1 MVGRIAPDRWARP
14 AHSLEVVDR
23 ILLGLCALIWLVLLG
38 MSVAAAVA
46 LVDLGR
52 GFHQPTENPH
62 TGLLYIVIGVSAL
75 IILAAIP
82 VLLRARQA
90 SVPRRPAGLAPPPR
104 NGRGPVPRDGRGP
117 VRRVEGQLPRGG
129 FDARAGGRR
138 TGGHRR
144 ASPHQAEVERI
155 LLRGVTELA
164 CVIGAALT
172 AVAVATYL
180 MTVGKDTAAW
190 VGYGVAGIITAAMP
204 TVPWLHVRRLR
215 GLVG

>member
-1 MVGRIAPDRWARP
+1 MMGRSAPEWSSRSGLSP
-14 AHSLEVVDR
+14 KVVDR

-38 MSVAAAVA
+38 MSVAAVVA

-52 GFHQPTENPH
+52 GFHQPTEDPH

-82 VLLRARQA
+82 VLLRTRQPGI
-90 SVPRRPAGLAPPPR
+90 SPRPAGF
-104 NGRGPVPRDGRGP
+104 PVPPRDGRGS
-117 VRRVEGQLPRGG
+117 VRRAEGQLPGG
-129 FDARAGGRR
+129 GIDARAGGRR
-138 TGGHRR
+138 SVGPRQ
-144 ASPHQAEVERI
+144 ASPHQAGVERI

-164 CVIGAALT
+164 CVTGAALT

-180 MTVGKDTAAW
+180 MTVGKDTGAW

-204 TVPWLHVRRLR
+204 TVPWLHVRQLR
-215 GLVG
+215 DLVG